1 MARFSSVDCGNKQ
14 NVKGYPQTRSAAE
27 LLRNDL
33 PLRRSARLRE
43 RAESLVL
50 LAAIA
55 AFWVLVLTLNF
66 FVGQYSTPMIR

>member
-1 MARFSSVDCGNKQ
+1 VKDYPEGRAAVD
-14 NVKGYPQTRSAAE
+14 

-50 LAAIA
+50 LGMMAG
-55 AFWVLVLTLNF
+55 FWVLVLTLNF
-66 FVGQYSTPMIR
+66 FVGEYSTPLIR

>member
-1 MARFSSVDCGNKQ
+1 MKSYSQG
-14 NVKGYPQTRSAAE
+14 RSAVD

-33 PLRRSARLRE
+33 PLRRTARLRE

-50 LAAIA
+50 LAIIA
-55 AFWVLVLTLNF
+55 GFWVLVLTLNF